1 MIFSKKVIFSV
12 KVHFWAKSA
21 DFTEKSDL
29 LRSGPPKDLK
39 YHWLNNVLSQ
49 LRISCIFRIK
59 LLCAPKILFKKY
71 FSRSASATRS
81 KKIIFRCRPVQS
93 RTGSR
98 PAGTFYERHFAGER
112 QLRPFAKKTKFT
124 LKSQNL
130 AYFWL
135 FHPKMHFCDT
145 LSRMLINTVV
155 YLYFW
160 EQFPLKSEFIAN
172 HKNS

>member
-1 MIFSKKVIFSV
+1 M
-12 KVHFWAKSA
+12 HFWAKSA

-59 LLCAPKILFKKY
+59 LLCAPKIFFKKY

-81 KKIIFRCRPVQS
+81 KKNRFSLPPRSKSHWESVC
-93 RTGSR
+93 
-98 PAGTFYERHFAGER
+98 RHFLWGTLCRGA
-112 QLRPFAKKTKFT
+112 QSAFFAKKSKIS

-135 FHPKMHFCDT
+135 FHLKMHFCDT
-145 LSRMLINTVV
+145 LSRMLINTIV
-155 YLYFW
+155 YLDFW
-160 EQFPLKSEFIAN
+160 MLFPLKMLF
-172 HKNS
+172 